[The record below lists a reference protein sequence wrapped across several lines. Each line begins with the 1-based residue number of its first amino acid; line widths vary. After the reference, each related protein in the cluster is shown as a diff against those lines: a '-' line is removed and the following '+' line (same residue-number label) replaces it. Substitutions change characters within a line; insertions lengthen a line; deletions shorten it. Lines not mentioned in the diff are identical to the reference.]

1 MPDTPDQPDMDGGEI
16 IARVLTRQGVRQLYT
31 LCGGHIS
38 PILVGA
44 KRAGIA
50 VIDVRDEASAVFAAD
65 ASARMSGIPG
75 VAAVTAGPGLTN
87 TITAVKNAQLA
98 ESPLVIFGGKTATVL
113 EGRGALQDIDQRA
126 LMRPHVKHV
135 FTPRSVRQLVATVE
149 SAFRIAR
156 EGVPGPVFVEVP
168 VDLLYA
174 ESTVR
179 EWYIDQGGVKNPKN
193 LVGFATRA
201 YLEQHLARQFWG
213 APGPEPSDPAS
224 VAIPEANVLELGR
237 LLGLLRDAERPVIVV
252 GSQAVARSAEVGL
265 IADALGKLGAPVFLA
280 GMARG
285 LLGRDHDLQYRHKR
299 SAALKQ
305 ADFALVC
312 GFPLDFR
319 LGYGQAINRKAKLV
333 TVNLDEAALVKNRRP
348 TLGIHAD
355 SGRVLQQLGRRFTAK
370 PARWVEWHAQ
380 LRQAERA
387 RDHEIVE
394 QGKESLSGG
403 LNPIELFLQLEQRMA
418 DDSVLV
424 VDGGDF
430 VATAAYILKPR
441 RPLSWLDPG
450 VFGTLGVGGGF
461 AIAAGACRKQA
472 ETWLIYG
479 DGSSAYSLAEFDT
492 YVRHGMAPIALVG
505 NDGSWN
511 QIARDQVTLLGDA
524 CGTLLR
530 RSDYH
535 LVAQGYGG
543 EGLLLDDPA
552 KIGETIERAQALA
565 RAGKPVLINAMI
577 GTSEFRKGS
586 ISI

>member
-1 MPDTPDQPDMDGGEI
+1 MDGGQI
-16 IARVLTRQGVRQLYT
+16 IARVLARQGVRQLYT

-65 ASARMSGIPG
+65 ATARMTGIPG

-98 ESPLVIFGGKTATVL
+98 ESPLVVLGGKTATVL

-135 FTPRSVRQLVATVE
+135 FTPRSVRQLVPTLEA
-149 SAFRIAR
+149 AFRIAR

-168 VDLLYA
+168 VDLLYPEA
-174 ESTVR
+174 VVR
-179 EWYIDQGGVKNPKN
+179 QWYIDQGGVKKPKN
-193 LVGFATRA
+193 LVGYATRA

-213 APGPEPSDPAS
+213 APGPAPTDAPALD
-224 VAIPEANVLELGR
+224 VPQANLIELTR
-237 LLGLLRDAERPVIVV
+237 LAAMLREAERPVIVV
-252 GSQAVARSAEVGL
+252 GSQACVRAREVPA
-265 IADALGKLGAPVFLA
+265 IADALARLGAPVFLA

-285 LLGRDHDLQYRHKR
+285 LLGRKHPLQYRHKR
-299 SAALKQ
+299 SAALKR
-305 ADFALVC
+305 ADFVLVL

-319 LGYGQAINRKAKLV
+319 LGYGQAIGRTAKLA
-333 TVNLDEAALVKNRRP
+333 TVNLDAEALVKNRRP

-355 SGRVLQQLGRRFTAK
+355 PGRVLQQLAAREPAK
-370 PARWVEWHAQ
+370 VERWADWHAE
-380 LRQAERA
+380 LARAERE
-387 RDHEIVE
+387 RDDEIVA
-394 QGKESLSGG
+394 QAKDTLPGG
-403 LNPIELFLQLEQRMA
+403 LNPLELFLQLEQRMA

-430 VATAAYILKPR
+430 VATAAYILSPR

-461 AIAAGACRKQA
+461 ALAGAAVRPSA
-472 ETWLIYG
+472 EIWLIYG

-505 NDGSWN
+505 NDGAWN
-511 QIARDQVTLLGDA
+511 QIARDQVELLGDA
-524 CGTLLR
+524 CGTELR

-535 LVAQGYGG
+535 VVAQGYGA

-552 KIGETIERAQALA
+552 AIDETLARAQALA
-565 RAGKPVLINAMI
+565 KSGKAVLINAMI
-577 GTSEFRKGS
+577 GRTEFRKGS

>member
-1 MPDTPDQPDMDGGEI
+1 MDGGEI

-65 ASARMSGIPG
+65 ASARMTGIPG

-87 TITAVKNAQLA
+87 TITAIKNAQLA
-98 ESPLVIFGGKTATVL
+98 ESPLVIFGGATATVL

-135 FTPRSVRQLVATVE
+135 FTPRAVRQLVPTIE
-149 SAFRIAR
+149 SAFRLAR

-168 VDLLYA
+168 VDMLYA

-179 EWYIDQGGVKNPKN
+179 QWYIDQGGVKNPKN
-193 LVGFATRA
+193 LVGYATRA

-213 APGPEPSDPAS
+213 APGPDPSAPPTLE
-224 VAIPEANVLELGR
+224 VPEANMLELGR
-237 LLGLLRDAERPVIVV
+237 ALAMLRAAERPVIVV
-252 GSQAVARSAEVGL
+252 GSQAVGRAGEVGA
-265 IADALGKLGAPVFLA
+265 IADALGKLGVPVFLA

-285 LLGRDHDLQYRHKR
+285 LLGREHPLQYRHKR

-305 ADFALVC
+305 ADFVLVC

-319 LGYGQAINRKAKLV
+319 LGYGQAIGSKAKLI
-333 TVNLDEAALVKNRRP
+333 TVNLDEAALTKNRRP

-355 SGRVLQQLGRRFTAK
+355 AGRVIQQLARRFTAT
-370 PARWVEWHAQ
+370 PERWIDWHAQ
-380 LRQAERA
+380 LQKAEHE
-387 RDHEIVE
+387 RDLEIVA
-394 QGKESLSGG
+394 QSKDAVIGG
-403 LNPIELFLQLEQRMA
+403 INPLDIFLQLEQRMA
-418 DDSVLV
+418 DNSVLV

-461 AIAAGACRKQA
+461 ALAGAACRPNA
-472 ETWLIYG
+472 EIWLIYG

-492 YVRHGMAPIALVG
+492 YVRHGMAPIAIVG
-505 NDGSWN
+505 NDGAWA
-511 QIARDQVTLLGDA
+511 QIARDQVEMLGDA
-524 CGTLLR
+524 CGTELR
-530 RSDYH
+530 RSAYH
-535 LVAQGYGG
+535 LVAQGYGA
-543 EGLLLDDPA
+543 EGLLLDDAA
-552 KIGETIERAQALA
+552 KIGETIEWAQELA
-565 RAGKPVLINAMI
+565 KSGRPVLINAMI
-577 GTSEFRKGS
+577 GTTEFRKGS

>member
-1 MPDTPDQPDMDGGEI
+1 MDGGEI

-38 PILVGA
+38 PILVAA

-50 VIDVRDEASAVFAAD
+50 VVDVRDEASAAFAAD
-65 ASARMSGIPG
+65 ATARMTGVPG

-87 TITAVKNAQLA
+87 TITAIENARLA
-98 ESPLVIFGGKTATVL
+98 ETPLVIFGGATATVL

-135 FTPRSVRQLVATVE
+135 FTPRAVRQLVPTIEA
-149 SAFRIAR
+149 AFRIAR
-156 EGVPGPVFVEVP
+156 QGVPGPVFVEVP
-168 VDLLYA
+168 VDMLYPEA
-174 ESTVR
+174 IVR
-179 EWYIDQGGVKNPKN
+179 QWYIDQGGVKKPKN
-193 LVGFATRA
+193 LVGYATRA

-213 APGPEPSDPAS
+213 APGPDPSDPAPID
-224 VAIPEANVLELGR
+224 VPEANVLELGR
-237 LLGLLRDAERPVIVV
+237 ALSMLRDAERPVLVI
-252 GSQAVARSAEVGL
+252 GSQTVSRASEVPA
-265 IADALGKLGAPVFLA
+265 IAAALTKLGAPVFLA

-299 SAALKQ
+299 SAALKA
-305 ADFALVC
+305 ADLVLVA

-319 LGYGQAINRKAKLV
+319 LGYGQAIGRKAKLI
-333 TVNLDEAALVKNRRP
+333 TVNLDQAAVTKNRRP

-355 SGRVLQQLGRRFTAK
+355 PGRLIQQLASRFTAK
-370 PARWVEWHAQ
+370 PDRWIDWHAQ
-380 LRQAERA
+380 VQRSERE
-387 RDHEIVE
+387 RDHEILD
-394 QGKESLSGG
+394 QAKEVLKGG
-403 LNPIELFLQLEQRMA
+403 LNPLEIFLQLEQRMA

-461 AIAAGACRKQA
+461 AIAAAKCRPEA
-472 ETWLIYG
+472 EIWLIYG

-492 YVRHGMAPIALVG
+492 YVRHGMAPIAIVG
-505 NDGSWN
+505 NDGSWA
-511 QIARDQVTLLGDA
+511 QIARDQVEMLGDA
-524 CGTLLR
+524 CGTVLR

-535 LVAQGYGG
+535 VVAQGYGG
-543 EGLLLDDPA
+543 EGLLLEDPI
-552 KIGETIERAQALA
+552 KIGETIERAQELA
-565 RAGKPVLINAMI
+565 RKGRPVLINAMI
-577 GTSEFRKGS
+577 GTTEFRKGS

>member
-1 MPDTPDQPDMDGGEI
+1 MDGGEI
-16 IARVLTRQGVRQLYT
+16 IARVLTRQGVRQLFT

-50 VIDVRDEASAVFAAD
+50 VIDVRDEANAVFAAD
-65 ASARMSGIPG
+65 ASARMTGIPG

-87 TITAVKNAQLA
+87 TITAIKNAQLA

-135 FTPRSVRQLVATVE
+135 FTPRSVRQLVPTVE
-149 SAFRIAR
+149 AAFRIAR
-156 EGVPGPVFVEVP
+156 DGVPGPVFVEVP
-168 VDLLYA
+168 VDMLYA
-174 ESTVR
+174 EATVR
-179 EWYIDQGGVKNPKN
+179 QWYIDQGGVKNPKT
-193 LVGFATRA
+193 LVGYATRA

-213 APGPEPSDPAS
+213 APGPDPSDPPVLE
-224 VAIPEANVLELGR
+224 VAQANALELGR
-237 LLGLLRDAERPVIVV
+237 AVALLRDAERPVIVV
-252 GSQAVARSAEVGL
+252 GSQAVGRASEVGSL
-265 IADALGKLGAPVFLA
+265 AEALGKLGAPVFLA

-285 LLGRDHDLQYRHKR
+285 LLGRDHELQYRHKR

-305 ADFALVC
+305 ADCVLVA

-319 LGYGQAINRKAKLV
+319 LNYGQAINRNATLI
-333 TVNLDEAALVKNRRP
+333 TVNLDAEALVKNRRP
-348 TLGIHAD
+348 TQAIHAD
-355 SGRVLQQLGRRFTAK
+355 PGRVIQQLAVRFAAK
-370 PARWVEWHAQ
+370 PERWIEWHSQ
-380 LRQAERA
+380 LQKAERE
-387 RDHEIVE
+387 RDHEILAQAE
-394 QGKESLSGG
+394 QPATGG
-403 LNPIELFLQLEQRMA
+403 INPLEIFLQLEQRMA

-461 AIAAGACRKQA
+461 ALASALCRPSA

-492 YVRHGMAPIALVG
+492 YVRHGLAPIALVG
-505 NDGSWN
+505 NDGAWA
-511 QIARDQVTLLGDA
+511 QIARDQVELLGDA
-524 CGTLLR
+524 CGTQLR
-530 RSDYH
+530 RTDYH
-535 LVAQGYGG
+535 TVAHGYGG
-543 EGLLLDDPA
+543 EGLLLTDA
-552 KIGETIERAQALA
+552 GKIGETIEQAQALA
-565 RAGKPVLINAMI
+565 KAGKPVLINAMI
-577 GTSEFRKGS
+577 GTTEFRKGS